1 MRSSS
6 VSLRGEQKPLRLRG
20 IGTNWKR
27 GQQRAL
33 SIALAHLAE
42 QSGEG

>member
-6 VSLRGEQKPLRLRG
+6 ASLSDEQQPLLLRGR
-20 IGTNWKR
+20 GTNWKR
-27 GQQRAL
+27 GQQHAL

-42 QSGEG
+42 QSGGG